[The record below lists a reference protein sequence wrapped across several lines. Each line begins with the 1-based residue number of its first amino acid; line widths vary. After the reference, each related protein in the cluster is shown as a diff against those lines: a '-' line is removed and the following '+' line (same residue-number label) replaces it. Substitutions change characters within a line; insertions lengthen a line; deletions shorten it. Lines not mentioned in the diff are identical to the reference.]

1 MKRWLPAFSV
11 HRPVTVV
18 MGFLALLVL
27 GAIAWQRIPLE
38 AFPSGFVLN
47 KLWVYAPYGD
57 ASPRETERAV
67 LRPMEEH
74 LSTAPGLKDMNGR
87 AGTGSGRLRLE
98 FHRSV
103 GMDVAYNA
111 VVDRMERAMA
121 DLPEEVENYF
131 VWKWDPNDTPV
142 LWAGVAVPDAVEDPH
157 QLMTEVVAKR
167 LERVPGVGQVDV
179 WGVDAKAVFV
189 DFRLDD
195 LLAHGVSLGDVIQR
209 LSKDNFQLASG
220 RIVEQGKV
228 RYVRSLARWQS
239 IEDLERTPIGG
250 GLVVADIADVEY
262 RLDLTADIN
271 HIDGK
276 EGAGLSV
283 RKESDA
289 NTVAVTAAVQG
300 AMRELEADPRMQGGT
315 FVTFFDQG
323 EVISSSVGDLLSTA
337 ATGGVCAVIVLF
349 VFLRQ
354 VPLTLLIAACI
365 PFTLLLTVTL
375 LYFTG
380 GTLNL
385 LSLMGL
391 MLAVGMVVDNAIVV
405 VEAIYAR
412 RQGGEDPRSAAV
424 EGAADVN
431 LAITLSTLTTMV
443 VFLPVI
449 LMSEDANFSFFMGQI
464 GMPVVWALGASL
476 LVALVFT
483 PVTTTLL
490 GRRRAPRGDG
500 APRMPTEPRW
510 ITWLTTRYRRS
521 LAWVLANRADAA
533 VGILAFTLLT
543 VVLPGNAVSC
553 EGGDDGGVGEFQIRF
568 EVPADFTYK
577 ERLAVVER
585 FEAFVEDHREEW
597 GVKTHQADLD
607 ASRSSGRIQVYL
619 VEDRGEGQLSRADVI
634 DQAREDLPELA
645 GIEAQIGWN
654 RQEGNDRNTLT
665 VTLRGD
671 EMATLEELGAQVQGL
686 AKALPGVAMAY
697 ADMEEGAG
705 EEMRLYAD
713 REALARYGLSATSV
727 GQTVGFA
734 LRGTR
739 LPDFHDD
746 GKEVD
751 VAARFQYE
759 DRADMDRL
767 LDFPL
772 WSPATMRSVPLRA
785 VVDPVVAPGTG
796 SIWRENR
803 VTGYP
808 VTIELDPES
817 DPGLV
822 RDALT
827 EALAGVPMPRGYS
840 HELGGRFRQQDA
852 DLEAT
857 FMALGLSI
865 VFVFLIMGVLFESF
879 LLPLSII
886 TSIPMAMV
894 GVYWTLYLSGTP
906 LDVMGQLGIVVL
918 VGVVVNNGIVLVDLV
933 TRLRKQGEAAGVD
946 RVTART
952 AALVKAGGERLR
964 PILMTAL
971 TTIFGLLPMAL
982 GTSSFLGMPYAP
994 LGRVVAG
1001 GMVAGTILTLF
1012 LVPYLY
1018 TVLDDVRDSASRW
1031 LRWVVGRGEAPHGV
1045 DGRGAP
1051 APEPGVAK

>member
-11 HRPVTVV
+11 HRPVTVAMV
-18 MGFLALLVL
+18 FLALLVL
-27 GAIAWQRIPLE
+27 GGIAWNRIPLE

-47 KLWVYAPYGD
+47 KLWVYTPYGD
-57 ASPRETERAV
+57 ASPRETERDV
-67 LRPMEEH
+67 LRPMEER
-74 LSTAPGLKDMNGR
+74 LSTAPGVKEMNGH
-87 AGTGSGRLRLE
+87 AGTGSARLRLE
-98 FHRSV
+98 FHRSI

-121 DLPEEVENYF
+121 DLPDEIRNYYIR
-131 VWKWDPNDTPV
+131 KLDPNDSPV
-142 LWAGVAVPDAVEDPH
+142 IWAGVSVPEAVEDPH
-157 QLMTEVVAKR
+157 TLMTEVVAKR
-167 LERVPGVGQVDV
+167 LERVPGVGQVDT
-179 WGVDAKAVFV
+179 WGADPKAVFV
-189 DFRLDD
+189 DFRLDS
-195 LLAHGVSLGDVIQR
+195 LLAHGVSMGDVIGT
-209 LSKDNFQLASG
+209 LSGDNFQLASG
-220 RIVEQGKV
+220 RIVDDGKV
-228 RYVRSLARWQS
+228 RYVRSLARWES
-239 IEDLERTPIGG
+239 IADIEAVPIGR
-250 GLVVADIADVEY
+250 GLVLGDVADVEY
-262 RLDLTADIN
+262 RLDLDPSIN

-276 EGAGLSV
+276 DGAGLSV

-289 NTVAVTAAVQG
+289 NTVAVTAAVRE
-300 AMRELEADPRMQGGT
+300 AMAELEADPRLAGAR

-323 EVISSSVGDLLSTA
+323 EVIDGSVHDLLSTA
-337 ATGGVCAVIVLF
+337 ATGGLCAVVVLF

-354 VPLTLLIAACI
+354 APLTLLIAACI

-380 GTLNL
+380 GSLNL
-385 LSLMGL
+385 LTLMGL

-412 RQGGEDPRSAAV
+412 RQQGEHPDEAAI

-449 LMSEDANFSFFMGQI
+449 LMSEDANFSFFMGQL

-490 GRRRAPRGDG
+490 GRGKAGQPGG
-500 APRMPTEPRW
+500 GLKPEPRW
-510 ITWLTTRYRRS
+510 ITWLTTRYRRTLS
-521 LAWVLANRADAA
+521 WVLTHRADAA
-533 VGILAFTLLT
+533 LAIFAFSFLTFVVPVESVG
-543 VVLPGNAVSC
+543 C
-553 EGGDDGGVGEFQIRF
+553 EGGEDTEGTQFTVRF
-568 EVPADFTYK
+568 EVPADWTYY
-577 ERLAVVER
+577 ERLDVVTA
-585 FEAFVEDHREEW
+585 FEDFVEENRERW
-597 GVKTHQADLD
+597 GVRTHSAELG
-607 ASRSSGRIQVYL
+607 ASSTRGQLEVYL
-619 VEDRGEGQLSRADVI
+619 EEDREAGQIAVDEVVKE
-634 DQAREDLPELA
+634 AREDLPELP
-645 GIEAQIGWN
+645 GIDAQIGWK
-654 RQEGNDRNTLT
+654 RQEGDDRTT
-665 VTLRGD
+665 MTITLRGD
-671 EMATLEELGAQVQGL
+671 DMTTLEELGTSIQAMARGID
-686 AKALPGVAMAY
+686 GVAMAW

-713 REALARYGLSATSV
+713 RAALARYGLTATSV
-727 GQTVGFA
+727 GRTVGFA

-739 LPDFHDD
+739 LPDYHDD
-746 GKEVD
+746 GNEVS
-751 VAARFQYE
+751 VAARFRYE

-772 WSPATMRSVPLRA
+772 WSPATMGSVPLRA
-785 VVDPVVAPGTG
+785 VVDPEVTPGMG
-796 SIWRENR
+796 SIWREDR

-808 VTIELDPES
+808 VTIELDPEA
-817 DPGLV
+817 DPSAV
-822 RDALT
+822 RATITDALD
-827 EALAGVPMPRGYS
+827 GVPFPRGYS
-840 HELGGRFRQQDA
+840 YELGGRWKNQEA
-852 DLEAT
+852 DLEST
-857 FMALGLSI
+857 LMALGLSI
-865 VFVFLIMGVLFESF
+865 VFVFIIMGVLFESF

-906 LDVMGQLGIVVL
+906 LDIMGQLGVVVL

-933 TRLRKQGEAAGVD
+933 TRLRKEFEAAQDD

-952 AALVKAGGERLR
+952 RALVEAGGQRLR

-1001 GMVAGTILTLF
+1001 GMVAGTLLTLF

-1018 TVLDDVRDSASRW
+1018 TLLDDMGVTG
-1031 LRWVVGRGEAPHGV
+1031 LRWARWVFGA
-1045 DGRGAP
+1045 AP
-1051 APEPGVAK
+1051 APDPRTAK

>member
-1 MKRWLPAFSV
+1 MKRWLPSFSV
-11 HRPVTVV
+11 RRPVTVA
-18 MGFLALLVL
+18 MGFWALLVL

-47 KLWVYAPYGD
+47 QLWAFVPYGD
-57 ASPRETERAV
+57 ASPRETEKAL
-67 LRPMEEH
+67 LRPMEDH
-74 LSTAPGLKDMNGR
+74 LSTAPGVKEMSGR
-87 AGTGSGRLRLE
+87 AGSASARLRLE

-121 DLPEEVENYF
+121 DLPDDVEDYYI
-131 VWKWDPNDTPV
+131 WKWDPNDTPV
-142 LWAGVAVPDAVEDPH
+142 LWAGVALPEEVEDPH
-157 QLMTEVVAKR
+157 LLMTSVVAKR
-167 LERVPGVGQVDV
+167 LERVPGVGQVDI

-195 LLAHGVSLGDVIQR
+195 LLAHNINMGDVVQR
-209 LSKDNFQLASG
+209 LAGDNFQLASG
-220 RIVEQGKV
+220 RIVEDGQV
-228 RYVRSLARWQS
+228 RYVRSLARW
-239 IEDLERTPIGG
+239 ETVEELERTPIGG
-250 GLVVADIADVEY
+250 GLVVSDVADVEY
-262 RLDLTADIN
+262 RLDLSADIN
-271 HIDGK
+271 HING
-276 EGAGLSV
+276 EAGAGLSI

-289 NTVAVTAAVQG
+289 NTVATTAAVQE
-300 AMRELEADPRMQGGT
+300 AMRELEADPRLAGGT

-323 EVISSSVGDLLSTA
+323 EVISTSVNDLLMTA
-337 ATGGVCAVIVLF
+337 ATGGLCAVIVLF
-349 VFLRQ
+349 IFLRQ

-365 PFTLLLTVTL
+365 PFTLLLTVSL

-412 RQGGEDPRSAAV
+412 RQTGEDPSHAAI
-424 EGAADVN
+424 EGASDVN

-449 LMSEDANFSFFMGQI
+449 LMSEDANFSFFMGQL

-476 LVALVFT
+476 VVALVFT

-490 GRRRAPRGDG
+490 GRRAVGARLPAP
-500 APRMPTEPRW
+500 PRW
-510 ITWLTTRYRRS
+510 ITWLTRHYRRT

-533 VGILAFTLLT
+533 TGILAFTLLT
-543 VVLPGNAVSC
+543 VVLPGQAVSC
-553 EGGDDGGVGEFQIRF
+553 EGGDEGGVSEFRIRF
-568 EVPADFTYK
+568 EVPADFTYG
-577 ERLAVVER
+577 ERLTVVET
-585 FEAFVEDHREEW
+585 FENYVEEHRDEW
-597 GVKTHQADLD
+597 GVKTHQADLA
-607 ASRSSGRIQVYL
+607 ASGTYGRIEVYL
-619 VEDRGEGQLSRADVI
+619 HEERQEGQLSRSEVVEE
-634 DQAREDLPELA
+634 ARETLPEMP
-645 GIEAQIGWN
+645 GVNSQIGWK
-654 RQEGNDRNTLT
+654 QQDGDDRNTLT
-665 VTLRGD
+665 VTLYGD
-671 EMATLEELGAQVQGL
+671 EMTTLEGLGEQVRDLGR
-686 AKALPGVAMAY
+686 ALPGVAMAY
-697 ADMEEGAG
+697 ADMEEGGG
-705 EEMRLYAD
+705 EEMRLQAD
-713 REALARYGLSATSV
+713 REALARYGLTARGV

-739 LPDFHDD
+739 LPDFHDN
-746 GKEVD
+746 GKEID

-772 WSPATMRSVPLRA
+772 WSPATMGSVPLRT
-785 VVDPVVAPGTG
+785 VVNPEVAPGMG
-796 SIWRENR
+796 NIYRRNR

-817 DPGLV
+817 DPAMV
-822 RDALT
+822 RGALT
-827 EALAGVPMPRGYS
+827 EALSGLPMPRGYS
-840 HELGGRFRQQDA
+840 YDLDGRFRQQDA
-852 DLEAT
+852 DLDAT

-865 VFVFLIMGVLFESF
+865 VFVFIIMGVLFESF
-879 LLPLSII
+879 LLPLCII

-906 LDVMGQLGIVVL
+906 LDIMGQLGIVVL

-933 TRLRKQGEAAGVD
+933 TRLRREALEAGAD
-946 RVTART
+946 RVDART
-952 AALVKAGGERLR
+952 HALVTAGGERLR

-1001 GMVAGTILTLF
+1001 GMVAGTLLTLF

-1018 TVLDDVRDSASRW
+1018 TVLDDVRDSAGRW
-1031 LRWVVGRGEAPHGV
+1031 LRWVVGRR
-1045 DGRGAP
+1045 DTS
-1051 APEPGVAK
+1051 PEPGAAK

>member
-1 MKRWLPAFSV
+1 VKRWLPAFSV

-47 KLWVYAPYGD
+47 KLWVFVPYGD
-57 ASPRETERAV
+57 AAPRETERAV

-74 LSTAPGLKDMNGR
+74 LSTAPGVKDMNGR
-87 AGTGSGRLRLE
+87 AGTGSGRVRLE

-121 DLPEEVENYF
+121 DLPDDVENYY

-142 LWAGVAVPDAVEDPH
+142 LWAGVAVPDEVEDAH

-195 LLAHGVSLGDVIQR
+195 LLAHNISLGDVIQT
-209 LSKDNFQLASG
+209 LSGDNFQLASG
-220 RIVEQGKV
+220 RIVEDGKV
-228 RYVRSLARWQS
+228 RYVRSLARW
-239 IEDLERTPIGG
+239 ETVEELERTPIGG
-250 GLVVADIADVEY
+250 GLVVADIANVEY

-289 NTVAVTAAVQG
+289 NTVAVTAAVQE
-300 AMRELEADPRMQGGT
+300 AMRELEDDPRMAGGS

-349 VFLRQ
+349 IFLRQ

-405 VEAIYAR
+405 VESIYAR
-412 RQGGEDPRSAAV
+412 RQGGEDARIAAV

-490 GRRRAPRGDG
+490 GRRKKKAAPEGDT
-500 APRMPTEPRW
+500 MLPTQPRW
-510 ITWLTTRYRRS
+510 ITWLTTRYRLS

-533 VGILAFTLLT
+533 VGILAFTMLT
-543 VVLPGNAVSC
+543 VILPGNAVSC

-577 ERLAVVER
+577 ERLAVVET
-585 FEAFVEDHREEW
+585 FEEYVEQHRDEW
-597 GVKTHQADLD
+597 GVKTHQADLN

-619 VEDRGEGQLSRADVI
+619 LEDREDEQVSRTDVI
-634 DQAREDLPELA
+634 EAARKTLPEMA
-645 GIEAQIGWN
+645 GVDAQIGWN
-654 RQEGNDRNTLT
+654 RQEGNDQNTLT

-671 EMATLEELGAQVQGL
+671 EMATLEALGEQVQDL
-686 AKALPGVAMAY
+686 AKALPGVGLSY

-739 LPDFHDD
+739 LPDFHDG

-808 VTIELDPES
+808 VTVELDPEA
-817 DPGLV
+817 DPTLV
-822 RDALT
+822 REALT

-840 HELGGRFRQQDA
+840 YELGGRFRQQDA

-1031 LRWVVGRGEAPHGV
+1031 LRWVVGRGAT
-1045 DGRGAP
+1045 
-1051 APEPGVAK
+1051 APEPGAAK

>member
-47 KLWVYAPYGD
+47 KLWVFVPYGD
-57 ASPRETERAV
+57 SAPRETESAV
-67 LRPMEEH
+67 LRPIEEH
-74 LSTAPGLKDMNGR
+74 LSTAPGVKEMNGR
-87 AGTGSGRLRLE
+87 ASTGSARLRLE
-98 FHRSV
+98 FHRSI

-121 DLPEEVENYF
+121 DLPDDVENYF
-131 VWKWDPNDTPV
+131 IWKWDPNDTPV
-142 LWAGVAVPDAVEDPH
+142 LWAGVAVPDAVDDPH

-195 LLAHGVSLGDVIQR
+195 LLAHGISLGDVIQR
-209 LSKDNFQLASG
+209 LAGDNFQLASG
-220 RIVEQGKV
+220 RIVDDGKV
-228 RYVRSLARWQS
+228 RYVRSLARWETV
-239 IEDLERTPIGG
+239 EDLERTPIGN

-262 RLDLTADIN
+262 RLDLSADIN

-289 NTVAVTAAVQG
+289 NTVAVTKAVQE
-300 AMRELEADPRMQGGT
+300 AMRELEADPRLAGGS

-337 ATGGVCAVIVLF
+337 ATGGLCAVIVLF
-349 VFLRQ
+349 IFLRQ

-365 PFTLLLTVTL
+365 PFTLLLTVTM

-405 VEAIYAR
+405 VESIYAR
-412 RQGGEDPRSAAV
+412 RQGGEDAKRAAV

-476 LVALVFT
+476 VVALVFT

-490 GRRRAPRGDG
+490 GRKGVG
-500 APRMPTEPRW
+500 AALAEAPRW
-510 ITWLTTRYRRS
+510 ITWLTTRYRSS

-533 VGILAFTLLT
+533 TGILAFTMLT
-543 VVLPGNAVSC
+543 VVLPGQAVSC
-553 EGGDDGGVGEFQIRF
+553 EGGDGNVTSELQIRF
-568 EVPADFTYK
+568 YVPADFTYP
-577 ERLAVVER
+577 ERLEVVEA
-585 FEAFVEDHREEW
+585 FEDYIDERRERW
-597 GVKTHQADLD
+597 GVRTHQTDLE
-607 ASRSSGRIQVYL
+607 AGSNRGRVEVYL
-619 VEDRGEGQLSRADVI
+619 EEEPPPGAMSNAEVLQEARDSLPQIPGVESH
-634 DQAREDLPELA
+634 
-645 GIEAQIGWN
+645 IG
-654 RQEGNDRNTLT
+654 RRKQEGNDRDTLT
-665 VTLRGD
+665 VTLYGD
-671 EMATLEELGAQVQGL
+671 EMNTLEGLGLQIREL
-686 AKALPGVAMAY
+686 AKALPGVGAAY

-713 REALARYGLSATSV
+713 RESLARYGLTASGV
-727 GQTVGFA
+727 GRTVGFA

-785 VVDPVVAPGTG
+785 VVEPEVAPGTG
-796 SIWRENR
+796 SIWRQNR

-808 VTIELDPES
+808 ITVELDPES
-817 DPGLV
+817 DPAEV
-822 RDALT
+822 REALT

-840 HELGGRFRQQDA
+840 YELGGRFRQQDA

-857 FMALGLSI
+857 FLALGLSI
-865 VFVFLIMGVLFESF
+865 VFVFIIMGVLFESF

-906 LDVMGQLGIVVL
+906 LDIMGQLGVVVL

-933 TRLRKQGEAAGVD
+933 TRLRKQGEEAGVD

-1018 TVLDDVRDSASRW
+1018 TVLDDIRDSAGRW
-1031 LRWVVGRGEAPHGV
+1031 LRWVVGRS
-1045 DGRGAP
+1045 AP
-1051 APEPGVAK
+1051 APEPGAAK

>member
-1 MKRWLPAFSV
+1 MKRWLPSFSV

-18 MGFLALLVL
+18 MGFWALLVL

-47 KLWVYAPYGD
+47 RLWVFMPYGD
-57 ASPRETERAV
+57 ASPRETESAV

-74 LSTAPGLKDMNGR
+74 LSTAPGIKEMNGR
-87 AGTGSGRLRLE
+87 AGSGSARLRLE

-121 DLPEEVENYF
+121 DLPDDVDNYF
-131 VWKWDPNDTPV
+131 IWKWDPNDTPV
-142 LWAGVAVPDAVEDPH
+142 LWAGVAIPEAVEDPH
-157 QLMTEVVAKR
+157 QLMTEVVSRR
-167 LERVPGVGQVDV
+167 LERVPGVGQVDI

-195 LLAHGVSLGDVIQR
+195 LLAHNISMGDVVQR
-209 LSKDNFQLASG
+209 LASDNFQLASG
-220 RIVEQGKV
+220 RVVEAGKV
-228 RYVRSLARWQS
+228 RYVRSLARWES
-239 IEDLERTPIGG
+239 IADLEQTPIGG
-250 GLVVADIADVEY
+250 GLVVSDIADVEY
-262 RLDLTADIN
+262 RLDLSADIN
-271 HIDGK
+271 HIDGE
-276 EGAGLSV
+276 EGAGLSI

-289 NTVAVTAAVQG
+289 NTVAVTAAVQE
-300 AMRELEADPRMQGGT
+300 AMRELEADPRMAGGS

-323 EVISSSVGDLLSTA
+323 EVISTSVNDLLTTA
-337 ATGGVCAVIVLF
+337 ATGGLCAVIVLF
-349 VFLRQ
+349 IFLRQ

-412 RQGGEDPRSAAV
+412 RQQGEDARDAAV
-424 EGAADVN
+424 EGASDVN

-476 LVALVFT
+476 VVALVFT

-490 GRRRAPRGDG
+490 GRRGVG
-500 APRMPTEPRW
+500 AALPEAPRW
-510 ITWLTTRYRRS
+510 ITWLTVRYRTS

-533 VGILAFTLLT
+533 TGILAFTMLT
-543 VVLPGNAVSC
+543 FVLPGQAVSC
-553 EGGDDGGVGEFQIRF
+553 EGGEDGGVSEFRIRF
-568 EVPADFTYK
+568 EVPADFTYR
-577 ERLAVVER
+577 ERLEVVET
-585 FEAFVEDHREEW
+585 FEDYVEEHREEW

-607 ASRSSGRIQVYL
+607 ANRTFGSVEVYL
-619 VEDRGEGQLSRADVI
+619 HEERAEGQPTRSEVVE
-634 DQAREDLPELA
+634 QARESLPELA
-645 GIEAQIGWN
+645 GVTSQIGWK

-665 VTLRGD
+665 VTLYGD
-671 EMATLEELGAQVQGL
+671 EMNTLEGLGLQIRDL
-686 AKALPGVAMAY
+686 AKALPGVGVAY

-713 REALARYGLSATSV
+713 REALARYGLTASGV
-727 GQTVGFA
+727 GRTVGFA

-772 WSPATMRSVPLRA
+772 WSPATMSSVPLRT
-785 VVDPVVAPGTG
+785 VVDPVVAPGMG
-796 SIWRENR
+796 SIWRQDR

-808 VTIELDPES
+808 VTIELDPAS
-817 DPGLV
+817 DPAVV
-822 RDALT
+822 REALT
-827 EALAGVPMPRGYS
+827 EALAGVPLPRGYTY
-840 HELGGRFRQQDA
+840 ELDGRFRQQDT

-865 VFVFLIMGVLFESF
+865 VFVFIIMGVLFESF

-906 LDVMGQLGIVVL
+906 LDIMGQLGVVVL

-933 TRLRKQGEAAGVD
+933 TRLRREGEAQGAS
-946 RVTART
+946 RIEART
-952 AALVKAGGERLR
+952 HALVSAGGERLR

-1001 GMVAGTILTLF
+1001 GMVAGTLLTLF

-1018 TVLDDVRDSASRW
+1018 TVLDDIRDSAGRW
-1031 LRWVVGRGEAPHGV
+1031 LRWVVGRR
-1045 DGRGAP
+1045 DT
-1051 APEPGVAK
+1051 APEPGAAK